1 MPFCRRRVSRC
12 LAVGT
17 LTILGGCEKA
27 ERDLHQK
34 SAGEPA
40 EPPDSLASAVRTGQE
55 IWFTLSRNA
64 QSPDGRP
71 CVERGLEIRTD
82 GKRIPIP
89 LLYTREAPVLLNDST
104 LRAKLYTN
112 CGAIASYR
120 VDLRCGRPV
129 RERSG
134 VKP

>member
-1 MPFCRRRVSRC
+1 MPFCRRRVSPC
-12 LAVGT
+12 SAVGA
-17 LTILGGCEKA
+17 LVILGCGKA

-40 EPPDSLASAVRTGQE
+40 DPPDSLASAVRPGQE

-64 QSPDGRP
+64 QSADGRP
-71 CVERGLEIRTD
+71 GVERGLEIRTD

-104 LRAKLYTN
+104 LRAKLYSH

-120 VDLRCGRPV
+120 VDLRTGRPV
-129 RERSG
+129 REPAG
-134 VKP
+134 AKP